1 MEDNQWIRICN
12 KGLERKYK
20 CNITSWI
27 YCAFKGVK
35 NEMG

>member
-1 MEDNQWIRICN
+1 MAD

-27 YCAFKGVK
+27 YCAFKGVEEWK
-35 NEMG
+35 K